1 MGICNARSS
10 ASGFIRVHLCPFV
23 VSHSKFNATMT
34 DESKPSSPN
43 PQQQPEELAHY
54 DDAVIG
60 RAFRWSA
67 IAALLL
73 GSTGAIFFFLLH
85 RKPAS
90 EPAKLS
96 RIVAPALP
104 ALPAKEIPVAR
115 FTDVT
120 ASSGITFSHV
130 NGAYGEKLLPETMGG
145 GVAFF
150 DYNNDGH

>member
-60 RAFRWSA
+60 RAFRWSV

-73 GSTGAIFFFLLH
+73 VSTGAIFYFFLH
-85 RKPAS
+85 RKPAT

-96 RIVAPALP
+96 RIVPPALS
-104 ALPAKEIPVAR
+104 AAPAKEIPIAR
-115 FTDVT
+115 FTDIT
-120 ASSGITFSHV
+120 TSSGIAFTHV
-130 NGAYGEKLLPETMGG
+130 NGAYGEKLMLETMGG
-145 GVAFF
+145 VGGFF
-150 DYNNDGH
+150 Y

>member
-1 MGICNARSS
+1 MS
-10 ASGFIRVHLCPFV
+10 
-23 VSHSKFNATMT
+23 
-34 DESKPSSPN
+34 DEPTSPN
-43 PQQQPEELAHY
+43 PGQPEELAHY

-85 RKPAS
+85 RKPAT

-96 RIVAPALP
+96 RIVAPALSAP
-104 ALPAKEIPVAR
+104 PPKEIPVAR

-130 NGAYGEKLLPETMGG
+130 NGDYGEKLLPETMRGG
-145 GVAFF
+145 GAFF
-150 DYNNDGH
+150 EFDNVRHQ